1 MSEVSDALQIIM
13 ISGQVFGVATKLT
26 YRAALIQMKLWNTL
40 YLSKWK
46 GKTHLTRLRKIKGDN
61 LIYLNFSTEKE
72 EKLKGIEKEL
82 KAHQILFARLP
93 DLCGGDGRTQY
104 AIAASDIGK
113 VKVFLLD
120 HKDGPCRESAAGL
133 ISAMDYAETGRDET
147 GKETKELKD
156 LETSAKEELEK
167 EQRKTARTV
176 SGAAREA
183 AEEPKTDILLS
194 GMAKLREQIMSETS
208 QTFEQEPLA
217 ENEKWGLYETV
228 DGKGVVLPKE
238 HIIKAEEW
246 NPRRMDLRERGPKTQ
261 GLEKVDKEEPEVE
274 LYTEAWKRHRKDICI
289 LDSQESYPVVDLEEV
304 IETAKK
310 GARPAVSYDSGSRI
324 MQMLNLSK
332 QEAEEQTEGM
342 PLFSREKPFGSLSEM
357 IKNIPDKLREQGR
370 QKAR

>member
-13 ISGQVFGVATKLT
+13 ISGQVFGVVTKLT

-104 AIAASDIGK
+104 AVAASDIGK
-113 VKVFLLD
+113 VKAFLLD
-120 HKDGPCRESAAGL
+120 HKDGPCRETAAGL
-133 ISAMDYAETGRDET
+133 ISAMDYAETGRDEN

-167 EQRKTARTV
+167 EQKKTARTV
-176 SGAAREA
+176 SGVAREA

-238 HIIKAEEW
+238 HIIKAEELDQ
-246 NPRRMDLRERGPKTQ
+246 RALHLGRDVL
-261 GLEKVDKEEPEVE
+261 EEPEME
-274 LYTEAWKRHRKDICI
+274 LYAEARRGRRKDICI
-289 LDSQESYPVVDLEEV
+289 LDSRESYPVVDLEEV
-304 IETAKK
+304 RETTKK
-310 GARPAVSYDSGSRI
+310 GTQPAVSYDSGSRI

-342 PLFSREKPFGSLSEM
+342 PVFSQEKSFGTLAET
-357 IKNIPDKLREQGR
+357 IKNFPDKLREQGR
-370 QKAR
+370 QKVR

>member
-46 GKTHLTRLRKIKGDN
+46 GKTNLTRLRKIKGDN

-113 VKVFLLD
+113 VKAFLLD
-120 HKDGPCRESAAGL
+120 HKDGPCRETAAGL
-133 ISAMDYAETGRDET
+133 ISAMDYAETGRDEK
-147 GKETKELKD
+147 GKETKKLKD

-176 SGAAREA
+176 SGADKEP

-194 GMAKLREQIMSETS
+194 GMAKLREQVMSETS

-217 ENEKWGLYETV
+217 EHEKWGLYETV
-228 DGKGVVLPKE
+228 DGKGVVIPRE
-238 HIIKAEEW
+238 HIIKAEEL
-246 NPRRMDLRERGPKTQ
+246 DLQALHPGKDA
-261 GLEKVDKEEPEVE
+261 VEEPEME
-274 LYTEAWKRHRKDICI
+274 LYAETRRGHRKDICI
-289 LDSQESYPVVDLEEV
+289 LDSRENYPVVDLEEV
-304 IETAKK
+304 RETAKK
-310 GARPAVSYDSGSRI
+310 GTRPAVSYDSGSRI

-332 QEAEEQTEGM
+332 QEAEEKTEGM
-342 PLFSREKPFGSLSEM
+342 PVFSQEKPFGTLAET
-357 IKNIPDKLREQGR
+357 IKNFPEKLREQGR
-370 QKAR
+370 QKVR

>member
-133 ISAMDYAETGRDET
+133 ISAMDYAETGRDEK

-194 GMAKLREQIMSETS
+194 GMAKLREQIM
-208 QTFEQEPLA
+208 
-217 ENEKWGLYETV
+217 
-228 DGKGVVLPKE
+228 
-238 HIIKAEEW
+238 
-246 NPRRMDLRERGPKTQ
+246 
-261 GLEKVDKEEPEVE
+261 
-274 LYTEAWKRHRKDICI
+274 
-289 LDSQESYPVVDLEEV
+289 
-304 IETAKK
+304 
-310 GARPAVSYDSGSRI
+310 
-324 MQMLNLSK
+324 
-332 QEAEEQTEGM
+332 
-342 PLFSREKPFGSLSEM
+342 
-357 IKNIPDKLREQGR
+357 
-370 QKAR
+370 

>member
-13 ISGQVFGVATKLT
+13 ISGQMFGVATKLT
-26 YRAALIQMKLWNTL
+26 YRAALLEMKLLNTL

-46 GKTHLTRLRKIKGDN
+46 GKTNLNRLRKIKGDN
-61 LIYLNFSTEKE
+61 LIYLNFSTENE

-104 AIAASDIGK
+104 AVAASDIGK
-113 VKVFLLD
+113 VKAFMLD
-120 HKDGPCRESAAGL
+120 HKDGPCREIAAGL
-133 ISAMDYAETGRDET
+133 ISAMDYAETGRDEN
-147 GKETKELKD
+147 GKETKEMKD
-156 LETSAKEELEK
+156 LEASAKEELEK

-176 SGAAREA
+176 PGADKDLTEDK
-183 AEEPKTDILLS
+183 EEDILMS
-194 GMAKLREQIMSETS
+194 GMAKLREQVMSETS

-246 NPRRMDLRERGPKTQ
+246 NPKRMDLREWDPKTQ
-261 GLEKVDKEEPEVE
+261 GSEKADKEEPEVE
-274 LYTEAWKRHRKDICI
+274 LYAEAGKRHRKDICI

-304 IETAKK
+304 RETAKK
-310 GARPAVSYDSGSRI
+310 GERPAVSYDSGSRI

-342 PLFSREKPFGSLSEM
+342 PVFSQEKPFGTLAET
-357 IKNIPDKLREQGR
+357 IKNLPDKLREQGR
-370 QKAR
+370 QKVR